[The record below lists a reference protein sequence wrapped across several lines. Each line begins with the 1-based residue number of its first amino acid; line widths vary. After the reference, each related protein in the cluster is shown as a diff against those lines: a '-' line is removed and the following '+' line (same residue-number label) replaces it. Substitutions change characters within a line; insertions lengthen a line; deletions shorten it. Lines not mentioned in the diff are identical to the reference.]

1 MLVLVA
7 NQFCPTRLYLKPR
20 SRKQDYRKLL
30 VNIDPSALMYRMQTT
45 AWVRAILTSSRNLS
59 PIGLET
65 IEMLRIGKKTF
76 PCEMREL
83 GDE

>member
-30 VNIDPSALMYRMQTT
+30 VNIDSSALMYRIANQ
-45 AWVRAILTSSRNLS
+45 
-59 PIGLET
+59 GLGQSYTYQQPKFEPNRT
-65 IEMLRIGKKTF
+65 
-76 PCEMREL
+76 
-83 GDE
+83 